1 MSHEQINPAGSARQQ
16 AVVELQQLIQARY
29 PDAVFE
35 VGPGGDDPEGTY
47 ITAIVDLDDPDEVM
61 DLVIE
66 RLLTF
71 QIEERLPI
79 QVVPIR
85 TPERVAALEQQRASR
100 PHLPASLSSLQ
111 SSP

>member
-1 MSHEQINPAGSARQQ
+1 MSHERINTTESTRQQ
-16 AVVELQQLIQARY
+16 AVVELQHLIQTRY
-29 PDAVFE
+29 PTAVFE

-61 DLVIE
+61 DLVID

-71 QIEERLPI
+71 QIEQRLPI

-85 TPERVAALEQQRASR
+85 TPERVEELRQQRASR
-100 PHLPASLSSLQ
+100 QHLPASLSSLQ
-111 SSP
+111 PAP

>member
-1 MSHEQINPAGSARQQ
+1 MSHEQLNPTESAQQQ
-16 AVVELQQLIQARY
+16 AVVELQQLILARY
-29 PDAVFE
+29 PDAIFE
-35 VGPGGDDPEGTY
+35 IGPGGDDPKGTS

-66 RLLTF
+66 RLLNF

-85 TPERVAALEQQRASR
+85 TAERVEMLQRQRTSQ
-100 PHLPASLSSLQ
+100 PHLPASLT
-111 SSP
+111 

>member
-1 MSHEQINPAGSARQQ
+1 MSREQSNPAEPAQQQ
-16 AVVELQQLIQARY
+16 ALVKLQQLIQAHY

-47 ITAIVDLDDPDEVM
+47 ITAIVDLEDPDEVM

-66 RLLTF
+66 RLLSF
-71 QIEERLPI
+71 QIEESLPI

-85 TPERVAALEQQRASR
+85 TPERVAALEQQRAGR

-111 SSP
+111 PTP